1 MGGKVVSLFDGHGG
15 KGAAWR
21 PGTTEMETGA
31 RPKQRGGRIVPSR
44 YLQYDKKAS
53 GKGTSNTSLFLAK
66 DLGNVGS
73 PKRPVQLQK
82 FKTSVDSTPSILHST
97 FLDSH
102 ESTRP
107 ELEVSAINE
116 KSRYKTPVSKLHIK
130 GTSKKKQVLTS
141 SDSDDLIGMLDSQM
155 LLLTYASIKME
166 KNLVL
171 LEGKAERNLLMLCEE
186 AGKLQKN
193 VHEKK
198 LKLQHLKKETELF
211 EALERQLEILGPVSE
226 QCPQFKEDY
235 KHFATALDTTR
246 HELPMKDIYTE
257 EDMGQYLAELQKS
270 LIMTQNVLNEALLQN
285 FEENAKA
292 LNVMKELEE
301 VSLKLD
307 AELPRTFAHI
317 VDLSADVSK
326 EASLHYQKMC
336 EDSLGLET
344 MKQLYFS

>member
-1 MGGKVVSLFDGHGG
+1 MAGKAPLGGE
-15 KGAAWR
+15 

-44 YLQYDKKAS
+44 YLQYDKKAT
-53 GKGTSNTSLFLAK
+53 GKGTSNTNLSLAK
-66 DLGNVGS
+66 GLGNVGS
-73 PKRPVQLQK
+73 PKRPSVQFQK
-82 FKTSVDSTPSILHST
+82 YKTSVEITPGVLQST

-102 ESTRP
+102 ESSRP

-116 KSRYKTPVSKLHIK
+116 KSHYKTPVSKLNIK
-130 GTSKKKQVLTS
+130 GSSKKKQISIS

-166 KNLVL
+166 KNLAL

-186 AGKLQKN
+186 VGKLQRN
-193 VHEKK
+193 AHEKK
-198 LKLQHLKKETELF
+198 HKLQHLKKETELS

-226 QCPQFKEDY
+226 QCAQFREEY

-246 HELPMKDIYTE
+246 HELPLKDIYVE
-257 EDMGQYLAELQKS
+257 ENMGQYLADLQKS
-270 LIMTQNVLNEALLQN
+270 LAMTQNVLNEALLQN

-292 LNVMKELEE
+292 LNVMRKLEE

-307 AELPRTFAHI
+307 AELPRTFAHV

-326 EASLHYQKMC
+326 EASLHYQKVC
-336 EDSLGLET
+336 EDTLGLET
-344 MKQLYFS
+344 VKQLYFS

>member
-1 MGGKVVSLFDGHGG
+1 MAGKAALGGEP
-15 KGAAWR
+15 GA
-21 PGTTEMETGA
+21 TEMETGA

-44 YLQYDKKAS
+44 YLQYDKKTG
-53 GKGTSNTSLFLAK
+53 GKDTSNLSFAK
-66 DLGNVGS
+66 GLENVGS
-73 PKRPVQLQK
+73 PKRPSGQK
-82 FKTSVDSTPSILHST
+82 FKTSVEAIPSILQST

-116 KSRYKTPVSKLHIK
+116 KSRYKTPVSKLNIK
-130 GTSKKKQVLTS
+130 GFSKKKKISTC

-171 LEGKAERNLLMLCEE
+171 LEGKAERNLLVLCEE
-186 AGKLQKN
+186 VEKLQKN
-193 VHEKK
+193 AHEKK
-198 LKLQHLKKETELF
+198 HKLQHLKKETELS
-211 EALERQLEILGPVSE
+211 EALGRQLEILGPVSE
-226 QCPQFKEDY
+226 QCAQFRKDY

-246 HELPMKDIYTE
+246 HELPMKDIYV
-257 EDMGQYLAELQKS
+257 EDMGQYLADMQKS
-270 LIMTQNVLNEALLQN
+270 LAMIQSVLNEALLQN

-307 AELPRTFAHI
+307 AELPRTFARV

-326 EASLHYQKMC
+326 EASLHYQKVC
-336 EDSLGLET
+336 EDTLGLET

>member
-1 MGGKVVSLFDGHGG
+1 MAGKAPLG
-15 KGAAWR
+15 R
-21 PGTTEMETGA
+21 EPGTTEMETGA

-44 YLQYDKKAS
+44 YLQYDKKTG
-53 GKGTSNTSLFLAK
+53 GKGTSNLSFAK
-66 DLGNVGS
+66 GLENVGS
-73 PKRPVQLQK
+73 PKRLSVQK
-82 FKTSVDSTPSILHST
+82 FKTSIEVTPSILQST

-116 KSRYKTPVSKLHIK
+116 KSHYKTPVSKLNIK
-130 GTSKKKQVLTS
+130 GFSQKKKVSTC

-171 LEGKAERNLLMLCEE
+171 LEGKAERNLLVLCEE
-186 AGKLQKN
+186 VEKLQKN
-193 VHEKK
+193 AHEKK
-198 LKLQHLKKETELF
+198 HKLQHLKKETELS

-226 QCPQFKEDY
+226 QCAQFREDY

-246 HELPMKDIYTE
+246 HELPMKDIYV
-257 EDMGQYLAELQKS
+257 EDMGQYLADMQKS
-270 LIMTQNVLNEALLQN
+270 LAMVQSVLNEALLQN

-307 AELPRTFAHI
+307 AELPRTFARV

-326 EASLHYQKMC
+326 EASLHYQKVC
-336 EDSLGLET
+336 EDTLGLET

>member
-1 MGGKVVSLFDGHGG
+1 MAGKAPLGGE
-15 KGAAWR
+15 

-44 YLQYDKKAS
+44 YLQYDKKAG
-53 GKGTSNTSLFLAK
+53 GKDTSNPSLSFAK
-66 DLGNVGS
+66 GVENIGT
-73 PKRPVQLQK
+73 PKRPHVQK
-82 FKTSVDSTPSILHST
+82 FRTSVDITPSVFQST

-102 ESTRP
+102 ESTLP

-116 KSRYKTPVSKLHIK
+116 RSRYKTPVSKLSIK
-130 GTSKKKQVLTS
+130 GSSKKKVSTP
-141 SDSDDLIGMLDSQM
+141 SDSDDLIGILDSQM
-155 LLLTYASIKME
+155 LLLTYASVKME

-171 LEGKAERNLLMLCEE
+171 LEGKAERNLLVLCEE
-186 AGKLQKN
+186 VEKLQKN
-193 VHEKK
+193 AHEKK
-198 LKLQHLKKETELF
+198 HKLQHLKKETELS

-226 QCPQFKEDY
+226 QCARFREDY

-246 HELPMKDIYTE
+246 HELPTKDIYV
-257 EDMGQYLAELQKS
+257 EDMDQYLADLQKNLATIQS
-270 LIMTQNVLNEALLQN
+270 VLNEAPLQN
-285 FEENAKA
+285 LEENAKA

-307 AELPRTFAHI
+307 AELPRTFARV

-326 EASLHYQKMC
+326 EASLHYQKVC
-336 EDSLGLET
+336 EDTLGLET

>member
-1 MGGKVVSLFDGHGG
+1 MAGKLPLG
-15 KGAAWR
+15 R
-21 PGTTEMETGA
+21 ELGTTEMETGA

-53 GKGTSNTSLFLAK
+53 GKQGTSTTNLSFAK
-66 DLGNVGS
+66 GLENFGS
-73 PKRPVQLQK
+73 PKRLSVQK
-82 FKTSVDSTPSILHST
+82 FKTSVETTPSILQST

-102 ESTRP
+102 RSIRP
-107 ELEVSAINE
+107 ELEVSSINE
-116 KSRYKTPVSKLHIK
+116 KSYYKTPVSKLSVK
-130 GTSKKKQVLTS
+130 GFSKRNKVTTP
-141 SDSDDLIGMLDSQM
+141 SDSNDLIGMLDSQM
-155 LLLTYASIKME
+155 LLLTYASTKME

-171 LEGKAERNLLMLCEE
+171 LEGKAERNLLVLCEE
-186 AGKLQKN
+186 VKKLQAN
-193 VHEKK
+193 AHEKK
-198 LKLQHLKKETELF
+198 HKLQHLKKEIELS

-226 QCPQFKEDY
+226 QCALFKRDY

-246 HELPMKDIYTE
+246 HELPMKDIYV
-257 EDMGQYLAELQKS
+257 EDMGQYLADMQKS
-270 LIMTQNVLNEALLQN
+270 LAMIQSVLNEALVQN

-307 AELPRTFAHI
+307 AELPRTFARV

-326 EASLHYQKMC
+326 EASLHYQKVC
-336 EDSLGLET
+336 EDTLGLET

>member
-1 MGGKVVSLFDGHGG
+1 MFWVVIFLSPKFICLS
-15 KGAAWR
+15 R
-21 PGTTEMETGA
+21 EPGTTEMETGA
-31 RPKQRGGRIVPSR
+31 RPKQRRGRIVPSR
-44 YLQYDKKAS
+44 YLQYDKKAG
-53 GKGTSNTSLFLAK
+53 GKGTSNTNLSLAK
-66 DLGNVGS
+66 GLENVGS
-73 PKRPVQLQK
+73 PKRPPVRK
-82 FKTSVDSTPSILHST
+82 FKTSIDGTPSILQST

-116 KSRYKTPVSKLHIK
+116 KSRYKTPVSKLNIK
-130 GTSKKKQVLTS
+130 GFSKKKVLAP

-171 LEGKAERNLLMLCEE
+171 LEGKAERNLLVLCEE
-186 AGKLQKN
+186 VEKLQKN
-193 VHEKK
+193 AHEKK
-198 LKLQHLKKETELF
+198 HKLQHLKKESELS

-226 QCPQFKEDY
+226 QCAQFREDY

-246 HELPMKDIYTE
+246 HELPMKGIYV
-257 EDMGQYLAELQKS
+257 EDMDQYLADLQKS
-270 LIMTQNVLNEALLQN
+270 LATIQSVLNEALLQN

-307 AELPRTFAHI
+307 AELPRTFARV

-326 EASLHYQKMC
+326 EASLHYQKVC
-336 EDSLGLET
+336 EDTLGLET